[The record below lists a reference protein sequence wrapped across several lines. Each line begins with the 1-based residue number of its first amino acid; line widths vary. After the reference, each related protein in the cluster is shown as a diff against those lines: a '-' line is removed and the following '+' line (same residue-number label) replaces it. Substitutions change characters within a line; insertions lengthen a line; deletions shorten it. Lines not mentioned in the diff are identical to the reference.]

1 MESLNQAEFGPSEH
15 SQESVIYRSLDDQKN
30 SVEPGSNKTNRKIMI
45 DMLSRQDKIT
55 VKISEIVEINAQI
68 GEIRHGMYSD
78 FCIFYCC
85 ATSIIGGLIGCRSN
99 HLDNLKVM
107 ELKRQKYDLKREL
120 KELLIFSNNK

>member
-1 MESLNQAEFGPSEH
+1 MESPNQAEFSPSEY
-15 SQESVIYRSLDDQKN
+15 SQESVIYRSLDDQRN
-30 SVEPGSNKTNRKIMI
+30 SVEPGSNKMNRKTMI
-45 DMLSRQDKIT
+45 DMLNRQDKIN
-55 VKISEIVEINAQI
+55 VIISEIGEIDAQI
-68 GEIRHGMYSD
+68 SEIRHGMYSD

-120 KELLIFSNNK
+120 KELLIFGNNK

>member
-1 MESLNQAEFGPSEH
+1 MENLNQAEFDPSEH
-15 SQESVIYRSLDDQKN
+15 SQGSIIYRSLDDQGN
-30 SVEPGSNKTNRKIMI
+30 SVEPGPNKMNRNMMI
-45 DMLSRQDKIT
+45 DMLNRQDKIT
-55 VKISEIVEINAQI
+55 VIISEISEIDAQI

-107 ELKRQKYDLKREL
+107 ELKRQKCDLKREL
-120 KELLIFSNNK
+120 KELLIFSNNT